1 MLYFLYLEDGNMRII
16 KTLRDIELLK
26 KKSQINRKVLQEI
39 EDYFNIVYNNIGRP
53 EGKTIDEFS
62 LKDCGIIVYIEDGDN
77 VWDLEEIG
85 LNPEDNGL
93 LGAAPEWIDEQPIGE
108 DKLESVCIVCNNEY
122 ALSIFLLKN
131 NMDTEVKNWIEDNR

>member
-1 MLYFLYLEDGNMRII
+1 MRII

-39 EDYFNIVYNNIGRP
+39 EEYFNNVYSNIGKP

-77 VWDLEEIG
+77 VWDLEQIG
-85 LNPEDNGL
+85 LNPGDNGL
-93 LGAAPEWIDEQPIGE
+93 LGAVPEWIDEQPIGE
-108 DKLESVCIVCNNEY
+108 DKLESRCIVCNNEY
-122 ALSIFLLKN
+122 VLSIFLLKN
-131 NMDTEVKNWIEDNR
+131 NMDNEVKNWIEDNR